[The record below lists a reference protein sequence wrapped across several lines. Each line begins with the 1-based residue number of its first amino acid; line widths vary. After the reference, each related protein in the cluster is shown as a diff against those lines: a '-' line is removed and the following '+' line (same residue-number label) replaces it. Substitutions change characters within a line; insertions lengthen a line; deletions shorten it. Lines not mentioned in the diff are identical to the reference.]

1 MTIRIDTEMKILTAL
16 KKANGNAWVTNKQLQ
31 KDTELSPE
39 DLNDAVGLLES
50 MGLVELLQS
59 LSFGT
64 SPFKFHCVQLTAL
77 GRSRIKQLL

>member
-1 MTIRIDTEMKILTAL
+1 MTITIDTEMKILTAL

-50 MGLVELLQS
+50 KGLVELLQS

-64 SPFKFHCVQLTAL
+64 APFKFYCVQLTAL
-77 GRSRIKQLL
+77 GRSRIKQLV